1 MLKYM
6 LDTNIGIYVIKRKPI
21 SVLEV
26 FNKYAGLLC
35 ISSITLS
42 ELYHGIEKSER
53 KEDNLRRVEDF
64 TSRLVVLEYGAKAA
78 AHYGDIRAN
87 LEGRGLTIGVNDL
100 HISGHARS
108 EGLVLVTNNTR
119 EFERVPALRVEN
131 WIEGLE

>member
-1 MLKYM
+1 M
-6 LDTNIGIYVIKRKPI
+6 LDTNIVIYVIKHKPI

-42 ELYHGIEKSER
+42 ELYHGIEKSGR
-53 KEDNLRRVEDF
+53 NEDNLRRVEDF

-119 EFERVPALRVEN
+119 EFERVPALRIEN

>member
-1 MLKYM
+1 M